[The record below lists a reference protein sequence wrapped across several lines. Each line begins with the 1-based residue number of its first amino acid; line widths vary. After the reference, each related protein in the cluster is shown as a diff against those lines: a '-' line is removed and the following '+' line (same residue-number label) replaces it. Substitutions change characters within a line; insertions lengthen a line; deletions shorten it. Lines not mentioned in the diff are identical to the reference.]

1 MTAGPRRTGRA
12 EGREDRRTPAFGGG
26 ESERRDSASVSGRCT
41 SLQNVT
47 IPESVTSI
55 GDWAFQ
61 GCADTKS
68 IIPSSVKIGERAF
81 VCTLRVCQYCQLP
94 PPVASIGGWAFARA
108 SSLTSISIPASV
120 QSVGDYAFKGCAG
133 LVSIIFPRS
142 LTSIGDGT
150 FEACSSLTSFDIP
163 DSVTVIGSY
172 AFSRCT
178 SIKSVTIPTSV
189 TAIGDGAFA
198 GCPLLTGVS
207 VPSSVTALGDQA
219 FATEAQRW
227 RKAPS
232 ASKRSKVAAGNSAGT
247 SIGNAS

>member
-1 MTAGPRRTGRA
+1 MHVAAKRDDSGVGDKHRRLG
-12 EGREDRRTPAFGGG
+12 
-26 ESERRDSASVSGRCT
+26 
-41 SLQNVT
+41 
-47 IPESVTSI
+47 IPGLCGYQI
-55 GDWAFQ
+55 DH
-61 GCADTKS
+61 
-68 IIPSSVKIGERAF
+68 P
-81 VCTLRVCQYCQLP
+81 QLFT
-94 PPVASIGGWAFARA
+94 SIGGWAFARA

-120 QSVGDYAFKGCAG
+120 QSVGDYAFKG
-133 LVSIIFPRS
+133 
-142 LTSIGDGT
+142 IGDGT